1 MVALISKVTM
11 RSKLNEPE
19 SIEFIGK
26 LIASNPKISQ
36 FAITKL
42 LCKTYSFVAPNGTL
56 QLSGCQ
62 VVLNDLDKQGLISL
76 PNAHAFQGKFTPMV
90 LSDKEYPLPETF
102 PSTVHE
108 IMRDLEIILIES
120 ADKESK
126 QVFNDLIG
134 KEHPCR
140 DTKIVGYQVK
150 YLVKYK
156 DFYIGAACFSSS
168 ALNLEV
174 RDTWLEWTKEQKIQY
189 QNKVVCMSRFLIRNK
204 INCAN
209 LASHLLSKLVKLIK
223 VDFEKRYKISPWV
236 LESFVD
242 TEEFIGTCYKA
253 ANWKCLGQSKGRGRN
268 DTSHENQKSI
278 KDVYVYI
285 LEDSFREL
293 GNFNLKA
300 KAEAEAE
307 AEAKAKAAAAE
318 VAAEEVKISLPMNIE
333 EGLSSS
339 EWAEHEFG
347 GDAIGDKRLRDRIIK
362 IAKDKGEDPFASYAK
377 VANGVKSDIAQYY
390 RLLKNKSKKITIE
403 SLMAKHKENTICRM
417 AGFDEVLVP
426 HDSSSINYGTLK
438 QTKGLGKI
446 GKNKNSEGTLGL
458 LTHTRLACT
467 LDGIPLG
474 VLGSP
479 CIAPEIHKE
488 ETRHR
493 DDIPIEEKLSYRW
506 VQGYEDDIK
515 VGKKLP
521 TTQIITIFDRE
532 GDIFEIFSIADLN
545 REKNPIIV
553 RSNHN
558 RKILESNFRL
568 HDFMANEP
576 ISFTEEVVIPPQ
588 RSREE
593 SRDKEARPYTK
604 ARLATLA
611 ITYRKVTLL
620 PPEDNK
626 FLKNHTPIVMYA
638 VYAREENPPEGSERI
653 EWMLLT
659 TLEVIT
665 DEMALKCIGCYK
677 KRWKIEE
684 FFRVLKSGTGVENH
698 KLNDAKRL
706 ERIIAISMII
716 SWRVM
721 LLTALGRKCPNL
733 PANCMYSDDELLV
746 MKLDSKKK

>member
-11 RSKLNEPE
+11 RSKLSEPE
-19 SIEFIGK
+19 SIEFIEK
-26 LIASNPKISQ
+26 LIISDPKISQ
-36 FAITKL
+36 FAIAKL
-42 LCKTYSFVAPNGTL
+42 LCKKYFFIAPNGTF

-62 VVLNDLDKQGLISL
+62 VVLNNLEKQGLISL
-76 PNAHAFQGKFTPMV
+76 PKAHAFQGKFTPMV
-90 LSDKEYPLPETF
+90 LSDKEYPLPENF
-102 PSTVHE
+102 PSSVHE
-108 IMRDLEIILIES
+108 IKDDLKIILIES
-120 ADKESK
+120 ADGESK

-140 DTKIVGYQVK
+140 DSKLVGYQVK

-156 DFYIGAACFSSS
+156 DFNIAAACFSSC
-168 ALNLEV
+168 AFNLGA
-174 RDTWLEWTKEQKIQY
+174 RDTWMEWTKEQKTQY
-189 QNKVVCMSRFLIRNK
+189 RSKVVCMSRFLIRNK

-223 VDFEKRYKISPWV
+223 VDFENRYKISPWV

-242 TEEFIGTCYKA
+242 TEEYIGTCYKA
-253 ANWKCLGQSKGRGRN
+253 ANWKCIGQSKGRGRN

-278 KDVYVYI
+278 KDVYVYT

-293 GNFNLKA
+293 GGFNLKVA
-300 KAEAEAE
+300 
-307 AEAKAKAAAAE
+307 
-318 VAAEEVKISLPMNIE
+318 VAAEEAAEEAEEEEVEVKISLPMSIE

-347 GDAIGDKRLRDRIIK
+347 GNAIRDVRLRDRIIK

-377 VANGVKSDIAQYY
+377 VANGVRTDITQYY
-390 RLLKNKSKKITIE
+390 RILRNKSKKLTIE

-417 AGFDEVLVP
+417 AGFDEVLSL

-438 QTKGLGKI
+438 KTKGLGKI

-474 VLGSP
+474 ILGSP
-479 CIAPEIHKE
+479 CLAPEIHKE

-521 TTQIITIFDRE
+521 TTRIITLFDRE
-532 GDIFEIFSIADLN
+532 GDIFEVHSIADLN
-545 REKNPIIV
+545 REKNPVII

-558 RKILESNFRL
+558 RKLLGTDLRL
-568 HDFMANEP
+568 HDFMAKEP
-576 ISFTEEVVIPPQ
+576 VSFTEEVTIPPQ

-604 ARLATLA
+604 ARLATLVV
-611 ITYRKVTLL
+611 TYKKVTIL

-626 FLKNHTPIVMYA
+626 FLKYHKPIEMYA

-659 TLEVIT
+659 TLEVTT
-665 DEMALKCIGCYK
+665 DKMALKCIGCYK
-677 KRWKIEE
+677 RRWKIEE
-684 FFRVLKSGTGVENH
+684 FFRVLKSGCGVENH
-698 KLNDAKRL
+698 KLNDAKKL
-706 ERIIAISMII
+706 ERIIAITMII

-721 LLTALGRKCPNL
+721 LLTMLGRKCPNL
-733 PANCMYSDDELLV
+733 PANCMFSDDEILV
-746 MKLDSKKK
+746 MKLDSQKKK

>member
-1 MVALISKVTM
+1 MVALISKTTM
-11 RSKLNEPE
+11 RSKLYEPE
-19 SIEFIGK
+19 SIESIGK
-26 LIASNPKISQ
+26 FIASHPKLSQ
-36 FAITKL
+36 FAIAKF
-42 LCKTYSFVAPNGTL
+42 LCKKYSFVAPNNTL
-56 QLSGCQ
+56 QVSGCQ
-62 VVLNDLDKQGLISL
+62 VVLTDLEKRGLISL
-76 PNAHAFQGKFTPMV
+76 PKARAFKRKFTPMV
-90 LSDKEYPLPETF
+90 LSGKEYPLPETF
-102 PSTVHE
+102 PCSVHE
-108 IMRDLEIILIES
+108 IIDDLEIILIEN
-120 ADKESK
+120 ADSESK

-140 DTKIVGYQVK
+140 DTKLVGYQVK

-156 DFYIGAACFSSS
+156 DFYIAAACFSSS
-168 ALNLEV
+168 ALNLKAREA
-174 RDTWLEWTKEQKIQY
+174 WLGWTKEQQIQY

-223 VDFEKRYKISPWV
+223 VDFEKRYKISPWI

-253 ANWKCLGQSKGRGRN
+253 ANWKCIGQSKGRGRN
-268 DTSHENQKSI
+268 DTDHENKKSI

-285 LEDSFREL
+285 LENSFREL
-293 GNFNLKA
+293 GGINLKI
-300 KAEAEAE
+300 
-307 AEAKAKAAAAE
+307 EAKPKLTPKAK
-318 VAAEEVKISLPMNIE
+318 VKVKEEAIVSLPMSIE

-377 VANGVKSDIAQYY
+377 ASNGARSDIMQYY
-390 RLLKNKSKKITIE
+390 RLLNSKSKKITIE
-403 SLMAKHKENTICRM
+403 SITAKHKENTICRM

-458 LTHTRLACT
+458 LTHSRLACT

-479 CIAPEIHKE
+479 CVAPEIHKE

-506 VQGYEDDIK
+506 VQGYQDDIK
-515 VGKKLP
+515 VGKRLP
-521 TTQIITIFDRE
+521 TTRIITVFDRE
-532 GDIFEIFSIADLN
+532 GDMFEIFSIADLN

-576 ISFTEEVVIPPQ
+576 ISFTEVVMIPPQ

-593 SRDKEARPYTK
+593 SRDKKARPYTK
-604 ARLATLA
+604 ARAATLA
-611 ITYRKVTLL
+611 VTYKKVTLL

-626 FLKNHTPIVMYA
+626 FLKNHKPIEMYA

-659 TLEVIT
+659 TLEVT
-665 DEMALKCIGCYK
+665 TNEMALKCIGCYK
-677 KRWKIEE
+677 KRWRIEE

-733 PANCMYSDDELLV
+733 PANCMFSDDELLV